1 MDELNRRFN
10 KIERILAVQEKLH
23 RLAEWKLAKIEEKQ
37 AGLISE
43 RKSLVDALNG
53 NDLLQSLFVEAMAKR
68 LAVLARETDRVSRE
82 REEQVRQL
90 FAEALR
96 LGRTERVTEKLRRQ
110 HAEDLWKRS
119 FRDILESVGRKRDA
133 SFP

>member
-1 MDELNRRFN
+1 MDELNRRLN

-82 REEQVRQL
+82 RDEQVRQL

>member
-1 MDELNRRFN
+1 MGKLRRRLN

-23 RLAEWKLAKIEEKQ
+23 RLAEWKLAKIEERQ
-37 AGLISE
+37 AGLSSE
-43 RKSLVDALNG
+43 RQSLVDALNG
-53 NDLLQSLFVEAMAKR
+53 NDLLQGLFVEAMAKR
-68 LAVLARETDRVSRE
+68 LAALARETDRVSRE

-96 LGRTERVTEKLRRQ
+96 LGRTERMTETLRRQ

>member
-1 MDELNRRFN
+1 M
-10 KIERILAVQEKLH
+10 
-23 RLAEWKLAKIEEKQ
+23 AEWKLAKIEERQ
-37 AGLISE
+37 AGLSSE
-43 RKSLVDALNG
+43 RQSLVDALNG
-53 NDLLQSLFVEAMAKR
+53 NDLLQGLFVEAMAKR
-68 LAVLARETDRVSRE
+68 LAALARETDRVSRE

-96 LGRTERVTEKLRRQ
+96 LGRTERMTETLRRQ

>member
-1 MDELNRRFN
+1 MGKLRRRLN

-23 RLAEWKLAKIEEKQ
+23 RLAEWKLAKIEERQ
-37 AGLISE
+37 AGLTSE
-43 RKSLVDALNG
+43 RRSLVDALNG
-53 NDLLQSLFVEAMAKR
+53 NDLLQGLFVEAMAKR
-68 LAVLARETDRVSRE
+68 LAALARETDRVSRE

-96 LGRTERVTEKLRRQ
+96 LGRTERMTETLRRQ

>member
-1 MDELNRRFN
+1 MDELNRRLN

>member
-1 MDELNRRFN
+1 MGELKRRLN

-23 RLAEWKLAKIEEKQ
+23 RLAEWKLAKIEERQ
-37 AGLISE
+37 AGLTSE
-43 RKSLVDALNG
+43 RRSLVDALNG
-53 NDLLQSLFVEAMAKR
+53 NDLLQGLFVEAMAKR
-68 LAVLARETDRVSRE
+68 LAALARETDRVSRE

-96 LGRTERVTEKLRRQ
+96 LGRTERMTETLRRQ